1 MAANFT
7 GRQGLVQLWRGSTS
21 GGIIDWGMSMFK
33 IEMKGLDKVQKHLD
47 NMAKRAAELDG
58 KQQSVSLGELLNDG
72 FIAEHSSFASF
83 DELLAASPFKVKTK
97 EDFEAIPD
105 TEWDI
110 YIAAN
115 TSFESWEEMQHR
127 AAAEFMAKQ
136 IGL

>member
-1 MAANFT
+1 
-7 GRQGLVQLWRGSTS
+7 
-21 GGIIDWGMSMFK
+21 MFK
-33 IEMKGLDKVQKHLD
+33 LEIKGLDEAQQRLD
-47 NMAKRAAELDG
+47 DMTKRAAELDG
-58 KQQSVSLGELLNDG
+58 KQQSVSLGNLLNDG
-72 FIAEHSSFASF
+72 FIAAHSKYASF

-105 TEWDI
+105 GEWDT